1 MMEYASLEAQIA
13 FKGYQ
18 LPAAKAIRRF
28 RSAVCGPVR
37 QMADSWLP
45 LVN

>member
-1 MMEYASLEAQIA
+1 MVDYASLEAQIT

-28 RSAVCGPVR
+28 RSAVCGPVQ
-37 QMADSWLP
+37 QMADDW
-45 LVN
+45 